1 MGGNRAQ
8 SLICSEKGSKLNLIN
23 LIIHLLRKR
32 SRNRKSQDYA
42 DMGFALWDDK
52 DKGKGKWENVQNKP
66 QRGNS
71 IDEFVCDQSMC
82 SEALKSAFSSRK
94 NSLIPSL
101 NAINYP
107 KHRSRFIMH
116 MNNIIFQLGAYV
128 LKSKCKLAY
137 MLTVAYKSF
146 CSMHHN
152 HWLF

>member
-1 MGGNRAQ
+1 M
-8 SLICSEKGSKLNLIN
+8 
-23 LIIHLLRKR
+23 R

-82 SEALKSAFSSRK
+82 SEALKSAFSPRE

-107 KHRSRFIMH
+107 KRRSCFIMH

-128 LKSKCKLAY
+128 LKSK
-137 MLTVAYKSF
+137 MS
-146 CSMHHN
+146 
-152 HWLF
+152 